1 MDDASVW
8 VWVFP
13 ECRSAVPTVAFGDSR
28 LRPARLAAPNVTS
41 HADDPQSMS
50 CPGLYKRITFVV
62 KDRREPSQA
71 KLHARHSLSVEA

>member
-1 MDDASVW
+1 MDDASVC
-8 VWVFP
+8 VFP

-62 KDRREPSQA
+62 VVIST
-71 KLHARHSLSVEA
+71 

>member
-8 VWVFP
+8 VCVFP

-50 CPGLYKRITFVV
+50 CPGLYKRITFVG
-62 KDRREPSQA
+62 KGGAENAA
-71 KLHARHSLSVEA
+71 KC

>member
-1 MDDASVW
+1 MDDASVC
-8 VWVFP
+8 VFP

-62 KDRREPSQA
+62 LVHESGINM
-71 KLHARHSLSVEA
+71 